1 MNAIIIEFVKK
12 TMNNNEKEDYNVDGS
27 KLSSH
32 LSNFWNT
39 ILWDGLGETF
49 IKLGSLIVTLLLCGV
64 VIVFASRYYLKKKET
79 SDPQNIHADEL
90 INAVTDAELPY
101 FSPVVPEDEKTYL
114 YDGIYR
120 VSDNHTN
127 LPAKARNQVQR
138 YIVQENDTVF
148 GISEQFNL
156 KPSTILWGNP
166 YTLSDDPHAL
176 LAGLEINIL
185 PVDGVYYEW
194 HDGDGLNGV
203 SEVFGVMPEDI
214 IDFPANGLSRETI
227 GDYRNPNIK
236 PGTWLIIPGGSRAF
250 VNWSAPLITRENP
263 AVASIYGPGACQA
276 VTDGPLGSGT
286 FIWPT
291 TETWISGYDY
301 DEGTNHRAIDIAGS
315 LGNSVFAADAGVV
328 VYAGWNNHGYGNV
341 VMIDHGN
348 GWQTLY
354 AHLDSYNVDCGYYV
368 FKGDTIAAL
377 GTTGNSSGPH
387 LHYEMRY
394 NGVPVN
400 PNNFY

>member
-1 MNAIIIEFVKK
+1 
-12 TMNNNEKEDYNVDGS
+12 MNNNENEDYNKKEG
-27 KLSSH
+27 KPSST
-32 LSNFWNT
+32 LNNFWNQ
-39 ILWDGLGETF
+39 ILWNGLGETF
-49 IKLGSLIVTLLLCGV
+49 IKLGSVIVTLLLCGV
-64 VIVFASRYYLKKKET
+64 VIVFASRYYLQKKEKAE
-79 SDPQNIHADEL
+79 PQ
-90 INAVTDAELPY
+90 AVTTDVFAPMTDADLPY
-101 FSPVVPEDEKTYL
+101 FSPAVPDNEKIHL
-114 YDGIYR
+114 HDGVYR
-120 VSDNHTN
+120 ISGNHTN

-138 YIVQENDTVF
+138 YTVQENDTII
-148 GISEQFNL
+148 GIGEQFNL

-203 SEVFGVMPEDI
+203 SDVFGVKPEDI

-227 GDYRNPNIK
+227 GDYSNPNIR

-276 VTDGPLGSGT
+276 VTDGPLGSGV

>member
-1 MNAIIIEFVKK
+1 
-12 TMNNNEKEDYNVDGS
+12 MNNNENEDYN
-27 KLSSH
+27 KNEEKPSSA
-32 LSNFWNT
+32 LNNFWNQ
-39 ILWDGLGETF
+39 ILWNGLGETF
-49 IKLGSLIVTLLLCGV
+49 IKLGSVIVTLLLCGV
-64 VIVFASRYYLKKKET
+64 VIVFASRYYLQKKEKT
-79 SDPQNIHADEL
+79 EPQ
-90 INAVTDAELPY
+90 AVTTDVFSPMTDADLPY
-101 FSPVVPEDEKTYL
+101 FSPAVPDNEKIHL
-114 YDGIYR
+114 HDGVYR
-120 VSDNHTN
+120 ISGNHTN

-138 YIVQENDTVF
+138 YTVQENDTIIRI
-148 GISEQFNL
+148 GEQFNL

-203 SEVFGVMPEDI
+203 SDVFGVTPEDI

-227 GDYRNPNIK
+227 GDYSNPNIR

>member
-1 MNAIIIEFVKK
+1 
-12 TMNNNEKEDYNVDGS
+12 MNNNENEDYN
-27 KLSSH
+27 KNEEKPSSA
-32 LSNFWNT
+32 LNNFWNQ
-39 ILWDGLGETF
+39 ILWNGLGETF
-49 IKLGSLIVTLLLCGV
+49 IKLGSVIVTLLLCGV
-64 VIVFASRYYLKKKET
+64 VIVFASRYYLQKKEKT
-79 SDPQNIHADEL
+79 EPQ
-90 INAVTDAELPY
+90 AVTTDVFSPMTDADLPY
-101 FSPVVPEDEKTYL
+101 FSPAVPDNEKIHL
-114 YDGIYR
+114 HDGVYR
-120 VSDNHTN
+120 ISGNHTN

-138 YIVQENDTVF
+138 YTVQENDTII
-148 GISEQFNL
+148 GIGEQFNL

-203 SEVFGVMPEDI
+203 SDVFGVTPEDI

-227 GDYRNPNIK
+227 GDYSNPNIR

>member
-1 MNAIIIEFVKK
+1 
-12 TMNNNEKEDYNVDGS
+12 MNNNENEDYN
-27 KLSSH
+27 KNEEKPSST
-32 LSNFWNT
+32 LNNFWNQ
-39 ILWDGLGETF
+39 ILWNGLGETF
-49 IKLGSLIVTLLLCGV
+49 IKLGSVIVTLLLCGV
-64 VIVFASRYYLKKKET
+64 VIVFASRYYLQKKEKAE
-79 SDPQNIHADEL
+79 PQ
-90 INAVTDAELPY
+90 AVTTDVFAPMTDADLPY
-101 FSPVVPEDEKTYL
+101 FSPAVPDNEKIHL
-114 YDGIYR
+114 HDGVYR
-120 VSDNHTN
+120 ISGNHTN

-138 YIVQENDTVF
+138 YTVQENDTII
-148 GISEQFNL
+148 GIGEQFNL

-203 SEVFGVMPEDI
+203 SDVFGVKPEDI

-227 GDYRNPNIK
+227 GDYSNPNIR
-236 PGTWLIIPGGSRAF
+236 PGTWLVIPGGSRAF

-276 VTDGPLGSGT
+276 VTDGPLGSGV

>member
-1 MNAIIIEFVKK
+1 MDNNENHKENQNK
-12 TMNNNEKEDYNVDGS
+12 SETSNNNNES
-27 KLSSH
+27 MWLKL
-32 LSNFWNT
+32 LWN
-39 ILWDGLGETF
+39 GLGESY
-49 IKLGSLIVTLLLCGV
+49 IKVGTIIVTIILCGV
-64 VIVFASRYYLKKKET
+64 VLIFASRHYLSSQKQ
-79 SDPQNIHADEL
+79 QNNQQRQAATAEP
-90 INAVTDAELPY
+90 NTDVYLPY
-101 FSPVVPEDEKTYL
+101 YSPEIPDNEKSHL
-114 YDGIYR
+114 YYGLARI
-120 VSDNHTN
+120 SGNHTN
-127 LPAKARNQVQR
+127 LPMKARSEVQK
-138 YIVQENDTVF
+138 YIVQPNDTII

-176 LAGLEINIL
+176 LAGMEINIL

-203 SEVFGVMPEDI
+203 AEVYKVTPEDI
-214 IDFPANGLSRETI
+214 IDYPSNGLSRETI
-227 GDYRNPNIK
+227 GDYSNPNIK
-236 PGTWLIIPGGSRAF
+236 AGTWLVIPGGSRAF
-250 VNWSAPLITRENP
+250 VNWSAPLITRDNP
-263 AVASIYGPGACQA
+263 AVASIYGPGACEA

-286 FIWPT
+286 FVWPT
-291 TETWISGYDY
+291 TERWLSGYDY

-315 LGNSVFAADAGVV
+315 LGNPVYAADSGVV

-341 VMIDHGN
+341 VVIDHGN

-354 AHLDSYNVDCGYYV
+354 AHLDSYNVGCVYYV
-368 FKGDTIAAL
+368 FQGETIASL

-400 PNNFY
+400 PNNLY

>member
-1 MNAIIIEFVKK
+1 
-12 TMNNNEKEDYNVDGS
+12 MNNNENEDYN
-27 KLSSH
+27 KNEEKPSSA
-32 LSNFWNT
+32 LNNFWNQ
-39 ILWDGLGETF
+39 ILWNGLGETF
-49 IKLGSLIVTLLLCGV
+49 IKLGSVIVTLMLCGV
-64 VIVFASRYYLKKKET
+64 VIVFASRYYLQKKEKT
-79 SDPQNIHADEL
+79 EPQ
-90 INAVTDAELPY
+90 AVTTDVFSPMTDADLPY
-101 FSPVVPEDEKTYL
+101 FSPAVPDNEKIHL
-114 YDGIYR
+114 HDGVYR
-120 VSDNHTN
+120 ISGNHTN

-138 YIVQENDTVF
+138 YTVQENDTII
-148 GISEQFNL
+148 GIGEQFNL

-203 SEVFGVMPEDI
+203 SDVFGVTPEDI

-227 GDYRNPNIK
+227 GDYSNPNIR

>member
-1 MNAIIIEFVKK
+1 
-12 TMNNNEKEDYNVDGS
+12 MNNNNENLTENQNNELNSQKNIWYQ
-27 KLSSH
+27 
-32 LSNFWNT
+32 
-39 ILWDGLGETF
+39 ILWDGLGEAF
-49 IKLGSLIVTLLLCGV
+49 IRIGSIVVTVILCGIVLVFTSRHYLSKRESNEPERTPV
-64 VIVFASRYYLKKKET
+64 VMEDIA
-79 SDPQNIHADEL
+79 ADA
-90 INAVTDAELPY
+90 ILPY
-101 FSPVVPEDEKTYL
+101 YSPSIPEDEKSHL
-114 YDGIYR
+114 YEGLSRI
-120 VSDNHTN
+120 SWNHTN
-127 LPAKARNQVQR
+127 LQNKARYEVQK
-138 YIVQENDTVF
+138 YTVQENDTVI

-156 KPSTILWGNP
+156 SPSTILWGNP

-176 LAGLEINIL
+176 LAGMEINIL

-203 SEVFGVMPEDI
+203 ADVYGVTPEDI
-214 IDFPANGLSRETI
+214 IDFPSNGLSRETI
-227 GDYRNPNIK
+227 GDYSNPNIRA
-236 PGTWLIIPGGSRAF
+236 GTWLVIPGGSRAF

-291 TETWISGYDY
+291 TETWISGYNY
-301 DEGTNHRAIDIAGS
+301 DEATNHRAIDIAGMT
-315 LGNSVFAADAGVV
+315 GNAIYAADAGVV
-328 VYAGWNNHGYGNV
+328 VYAGWNDHGYGNV

-354 AHLDSYNVDCGYYV
+354 AHLDSYNVDCGYFV
-368 FKGDTIAAL
+368 FQGDVIARL
-377 GTTGNSSGPH
+377 GSTGNSSGPH

-394 NGVPVN
+394 NGVPIN

>member
-1 MNAIIIEFVKK
+1 
-12 TMNNNEKEDYNVDGS
+12 MNNNENEDFNKNEEKAS
-27 KLSSH
+27 TALN
-32 LSNFWNT
+32 NFWNQ

-49 IKLGSLIVTLLLCGV
+49 IKLGSVIVTLLLCGI
-64 VIVFASRYYLKKKET
+64 VIVFASRYYLQKKET
-79 SDPQNIHADEL
+79 AEPPAVTTDVFSP
-90 INAVTDAELPY
+90 VTDADLPY
-101 FSPVVPEDEKTYL
+101 FSPAIPENEKFHL
-114 YDGIYR
+114 HDGVYR
-120 VSDNHTN
+120 ISGNHTN

-138 YIVQENDTVF
+138 YTVQENDTII
-148 GISEQFNL
+148 GIGEQFNL

-203 SEVFGVMPEDI
+203 SDVFGVTPEDI

-227 GDYRNPNIK
+227 GDYSNPNIR
-236 PGTWLIIPGGSRAF
+236 PGTWLVIPGGSRAF

-291 TETWISGYDY
+291 TETWLSGYDY

>member
-1 MNAIIIEFVKK
+1 
-12 TMNNNEKEDYNVDGS
+12 MNNNEEENEIRDEKKE
-27 KLSSH
+27 
-32 LSNFWNT
+32 NFWNR

-49 IKLGSLIVTLLLCGV
+49 IKIGSVVVTVLLCG
-64 VIVFASRYYLKKKET
+64 IVAVFSANHYLKADREYQSNDSEEELIVPT
-79 SDPQNIHADEL
+79 TDAVLPYYSPSVPADEQE
-90 INAVTDAELPY
+90 ELQ
-101 FSPVVPEDEKTYL
+101 
-114 YDGIYR
+114 DGVIR
-120 VSDNHTN
+120 LSDYHTN
-127 LPAKARNQVQR
+127 TPAKARYTVQK
-138 YIVQENDTVF
+138 YVVQENDTII
-148 GISEQFNL
+148 GIAEQFSL
-156 KPSTILWGNP
+156 KSSTILWGNP
-166 YTLSDDPHAL
+166 YTLGDDPHAL
-176 LAGLEINIL
+176 RAGMELNIL

-203 SEVFGVMPEDI
+203 SQVYKVTPEDI
-214 IDFPANGLSRETI
+214 IDCPANNLSRETI
-227 GDYRNPNIK
+227 GDYSNPNIE
-236 PGTWLIIPGGSRAF
+236 PGTWLVIPGGSREF

-263 AVASIYGPGACQA
+263 AVASIYGPGACEA

-291 TETWISGYDY
+291 TETWLSGYNY

-315 LGNSVFAADAGVV
+315 IGNAVYAADHGVV

-354 AHLDSYNVDCGYYV
+354 AHLDSYNVECGYYV
-368 FKGDTIAAL
+368 FQGDVIGGL

-394 NGVPVN
+394 NGVPMN

>member
-1 MNAIIIEFVKK
+1 MD
-12 TMNNNEKEDYNVDGS
+12 EKY
-27 KLSSH
+27 H
-32 LSNFWNT
+32 LN
-39 ILWDGLGETF
+39 DGL
-49 IKLGSLIVTLLLCGV
+49 
-64 VIVFASRYYLKKKET
+64 
-79 SDPQNIHADEL
+79 
-90 INAVTDAELPY
+90 
-101 FSPVVPEDEKTYL
+101 
-114 YDGIYR
+114 YR
-120 VSDNHTN
+120 ISENHTN
-127 LPAKARNQVQR
+127 LPAKARYQVQK
-138 YIVQENDTVF
+138 YLVQENDTII

-156 KPSTILWGNP
+156 NPSTILWGNP

-203 SEVFGVMPEDI
+203 SDVFGVKPEDI

-227 GDYRNPNIK
+227 GDYSNPNIK
-236 PGTWLIIPGGSRAF
+236 AGTWLVVPGGSRSF

-263 AVASIYGPGACQA
+263 AVATIYGPGACDA
-276 VTDGPLGSGT
+276 VMDGPLGSGT

-301 DEGTNHRAIDIAGS
+301 DEATNHRAIDIAGS
-315 LGNSVFAADAGVV
+315 LGNNVFAADAGVV

-354 AHLDSYNVDCGYYV
+354 AHLESYNVGCGYYV
-368 FKGDTIAAL
+368 FQGDVIGGL
-377 GTTGNSSGPH
+377 GSTGNSSGPH

-394 NGVPVN
+394 NGTPVN

>member
-1 MNAIIIEFVKK
+1 
-12 TMNNNEKEDYNVDGS
+12 MNNNENRIEDQ
-27 KLSSH
+27 
-32 LSNFWNT
+32 NT
-39 ILWDGLGETF
+39 EKPEKSVNKNLWTYILWNGMGEFF
-49 IKLGSLIVTLLLCGV
+49 IKVGSIIVTTILCGV
-64 VIVFASRYYLKKKET
+64 VLIFVSRHYLTDNSMKPLEIRPEEISEAIAITDMPYYNP
-79 SDPQNIHADEL
+79 S
-90 INAVTDAELPY
+90 
-101 FSPVVPEDEKTYL
+101 VPEGEKEKL
-114 YDGIYR
+114 GEGLLR
-120 VSDNHTN
+120 VNENHTN
-127 LPAKARNQVQR
+127 LPAKARYQVQK
-138 YIVQENDTVF
+138 YLVQENDTVI

-176 LAGLEINIL
+176 LAGMEINIL

-203 SEVFGVMPEDI
+203 ADVYKVKPEDI

-227 GDYRNPNIK
+227 GDYSNPNIR
-236 PGTWLIIPGGSRAF
+236 PGTWLVIPGGSREF

-263 AVASIYGPGACQA
+263 AVATIYGPGACQA

-291 TETWISGYDY
+291 TDTYISGYNY
-301 DEGTNHRAIDIAGS
+301 DEATNHRAIDIAGS

-368 FKGDTIAAL
+368 FQGDTIAAL
-377 GTTGNSSGPH
+377 GSTGNSSGPH

-394 NGVPVN
+394 NGIPMN
-400 PNNFY
+400 PNLFY

>member
-1 MNAIIIEFVKK
+1 
-12 TMNNNEKEDYNVDGS
+12 MNNNENEDYNKNEV
-27 KLSSH
+27 KPSST
-32 LSNFWNT
+32 LNNFWNQ
-39 ILWDGLGETF
+39 ILWNGLGETF
-49 IKLGSLIVTLLLCGV
+49 IKLGSVIVTLLLCGV
-64 VIVFASRYYLKKKET
+64 VIVFASRYYLQKKEKAE
-79 SDPQNIHADEL
+79 PQVVTTDVFAPM
-90 INAVTDAELPY
+90 TDADLPY
-101 FSPVVPEDEKTYL
+101 FSPAIPDNEKIHL
-114 YDGIYR
+114 HDGVYR
-120 VSDNHTN
+120 ISGNHTN

-138 YIVQENDTVF
+138 YTVQENDTII
-148 GISEQFNL
+148 GIGEQFNL

-203 SEVFGVMPEDI
+203 SDVFGVTPEDI

-227 GDYRNPNIK
+227 GDYSNPNIR
-236 PGTWLIIPGGSRAF
+236 PGTWLVIPGGSRAF

-276 VTDGPLGSGT
+276 VTDGPLGSGV

>member
-1 MNAIIIEFVKK
+1 
-12 TMNNNEKEDYNVDGS
+12 MNNNENEDYNNNEEKPS
-27 KLSSH
+27 FSLNH
-32 LSNFWNT
+32 FWNQ
-39 ILWDGLGETF
+39 ILWNGLGETF
-49 IKLGSLIVTLLLCGV
+49 IKLGSVIVTLLLCGV
-64 VIVFASRYYLKKKET
+64 VIVFASRYYLQKKET
-79 SDPQNIHADEL
+79 AETQTVETNVFSPM
-90 INAVTDAELPY
+90 TDANLPY
-101 FSPVVPEDEKTYL
+101 FSPGIPNNEKARL
-114 YDGIYR
+114 YDGVYR
-120 VSDNHTN
+120 ISENHTN

-138 YIVQENDTVF
+138 YTVQENDTVI

-203 SEVFGVMPEDI
+203 SDVFGVSPEDI

-227 GDYRNPNIK
+227 GDYSNPNIR

-341 VMIDHGN
+341 VMVDHGN

>member
-1 MNAIIIEFVKK
+1 
-12 TMNNNEKEDYNVDGS
+12 MNNNENEDYNNNEE
-27 KLSSH
+27 KSSSS
-32 LSNFWNT
+32 LNNFWNQ
-39 ILWDGLGETF
+39 ILWNGLGETF
-49 IKLGSLIVTLLLCGV
+49 IKLGSVIVTLLLCGV
-64 VIVFASRYYLKKKET
+64 VIVFASRYYLQKKET
-79 SDPQNIHADEL
+79 TETQTVDT
-90 INAVTDAELPY
+90 NAFTPMTDADLPY
-101 FSPVVPEDEKTYL
+101 YSPGIPDNEKAHL
-114 YDGIYR
+114 HDGVYR
-120 VSDNHTN
+120 ISGNHTN

-138 YIVQENDTVF
+138 YTVQENDTVI

-203 SEVFGVMPEDI
+203 SDVFGVSPEDI

-227 GDYRNPNIK
+227 GDYSNPNIR
-236 PGTWLIIPGGSRAF
+236 PGTWLVIPGGSRAF

-341 VMIDHGN
+341 VMVDHGN

-368 FKGDTIAAL
+368 FKGDTIAAV

>member
-1 MNAIIIEFVKK
+1 
-12 TMNNNEKEDYNVDGS
+12 MNNNEKQTDNQSPNLPEQETRENI
-27 KLSSH
+27 
-32 LSNFWNT
+32 WNR
-39 ILWDGLGETF
+39 ILWYGLGEGF
-49 IKLGSLIVTLLLCGV
+49 IKVGTIVVTIILCGV
-64 VIVFASRYYLKKKET
+64 VLVFASRHYLQERE
-79 SDPQNIHADEL
+79 PARVE
-90 INAVTDAELPY
+90 NANPEVAAESFPSAFLPY
-101 FSPVVPEDEKTYL
+101 YSPGVPEDEKYYL
-114 YDGIYR
+114 SQGLRRI
-120 VSDNHTN
+120 SDNHTN
-127 LPAKARNQVQR
+127 LPMKARYQVQR
-138 YIVQENDTVF
+138 YTVQENDTVI
-148 GISEQFNL
+148 GIGEQFNL
-156 KPSTILWGNP
+156 SPSTILWGNP

-176 LAGLEINIL
+176 RAGMEINIL

-203 SEVFGVMPEDI
+203 ADVYKVTPEDI

-227 GDYRNPNIK
+227 GDYSNPNIRA
-236 PGTWLIIPGGSRAF
+236 GTWLVIPGGSRAF

-286 FIWPT
+286 FVWPT
-291 TETWISGYDY
+291 SEHWISGYNY
-301 DEGTNHRAIDIAGS
+301 DEATNHRAIDIAGS
-315 LGNSVFAADAGVV
+315 LGNPVYAADAGVV

-368 FKGDTIAAL
+368 FQGDTIASL

-394 NGVPVN
+394 NGTPIN

>member
-1 MNAIIIEFVKK
+1 
-12 TMNNNEKEDYNVDGS
+12 MNNNENEDYNKKEG
-27 KLSSH
+27 KPSST
-32 LSNFWNT
+32 LNNFWNQ
-39 ILWDGLGETF
+39 ILWNGLGETF
-49 IKLGSLIVTLLLCGV
+49 IKLGSVIVTLLLCGV
-64 VIVFASRYYLKKKET
+64 VIVFASRYYLQKKEKAE
-79 SDPQNIHADEL
+79 PQTVTTDVFAPM
-90 INAVTDAELPY
+90 TDADLPY
-101 FSPVVPEDEKTYL
+101 FSPAVPDNEKIHL
-114 YDGIYR
+114 HDGVYR
-120 VSDNHTN
+120 ISGNHTN

-138 YIVQENDTVF
+138 YTVQENDTII
-148 GISEQFNL
+148 GIGEQFNL

-203 SEVFGVMPEDI
+203 SDVFGVKPEDI

-227 GDYRNPNIK
+227 GDYSNPNIR
-236 PGTWLIIPGGSRAF
+236 PGTWLVIPGGSRAF

-276 VTDGPLGSGT
+276 VTDGPLGSGV

>member
-1 MNAIIIEFVKK
+1 
-12 TMNNNEKEDYNVDGS
+12 MNNNENEDYNHNEE
-27 KLSSH
+27 KPSSS
-32 LSNFWNT
+32 LNNFWNQ
-39 ILWDGLGETF
+39 ILWNGLGETF
-49 IKLGSLIVTLLLCGV
+49 IKLGSVIVTLLLCGV
-64 VIVFASRYYLKKKET
+64 VIVFASRYYLQKKET
-79 SDPQNIHADEL
+79 TETNSADTD
-90 INAVTDAELPY
+90 VFSPMTDADLPY
-101 FSPVVPEDEKTYL
+101 FSPGIPNNEKARL
-114 YDGIYR
+114 YDGVYR
-120 VSDNHTN
+120 ISGNHTN

-138 YIVQENDTVF
+138 YTVQENDTVI

-203 SEVFGVMPEDI
+203 SEVFGVSPEDI

-227 GDYRNPNIK
+227 GDYSNPNIR
-236 PGTWLIIPGGSRAF
+236 PGTWLVIPGGSRAF

-394 NGVPVN
+394 NGLPVN

>member
-1 MNAIIIEFVKK
+1 
-12 TMNNNEKEDYNVDGS
+12 MNNNENEDYNKKEG
-27 KLSSH
+27 KPSST
-32 LSNFWNT
+32 LNNFWNQ
-39 ILWDGLGETF
+39 ILWNGLGETF
-49 IKLGSLIVTLLLCGV
+49 IKLGAVIVTLLLCGV
-64 VIVFASRYYLKKKET
+64 VIVFASRYYLQKKEKAE
-79 SDPQNIHADEL
+79 PQ
-90 INAVTDAELPY
+90 AVTTDVFAPMTDADLPY
-101 FSPVVPEDEKTYL
+101 FSPAVPDNEKIHL
-114 YDGIYR
+114 HDGVYR
-120 VSDNHTN
+120 ISGNHTN

-138 YIVQENDTVF
+138 YTVQENDTII
-148 GISEQFNL
+148 GIGEQFNL

-203 SEVFGVMPEDI
+203 SDVFGVKPEDI

-227 GDYRNPNIK
+227 GDYSNPNIR
-236 PGTWLIIPGGSRAF
+236 PGTWLVIPGGSRAF

-276 VTDGPLGSGT
+276 VTDGPLGSGV

>member
-1 MNAIIIEFVKK
+1 MNHNENQSD
-12 TMNNNEKEDYNVDGS
+12 NNKSMQQPEPEKGER
-27 KLSSH
+27 L
-32 LSNFWNT
+32 WNRM
-39 ILWDGLGETF
+39 LWYGLGEGF
-49 IKLGSLIVTLLLCGV
+49 IKIGTIVVTIILCGV
-64 VIVFASRYYLKKKET
+64 VLVFASRHYLQEQKPEQVE
-79 SDPQNIHADEL
+79 SRPVE
-90 INAVTDAELPY
+90 VSESFTDAFLPY
-101 FSPVVPEDEKTYL
+101 YSPAIPDDEKFFLSQGL
-114 YDGIYR
+114 YRI
-120 VSDNHTN
+120 SDNHTN
-127 LPAKARNQVQR
+127 LPMRARYQVQK
-138 YIVQENDTVF
+138 YTVQENDTVI
-148 GISEQFNL
+148 GIGEQFNL
-156 KPSTILWGNP
+156 SPSTILWGNP

-176 LAGLEINIL
+176 RAGMEINIL

-203 SEVFGVMPEDI
+203 ADVYKVTPEDI

-227 GDYRNPNIK
+227 GDYSNPNIK
-236 PGTWLIIPGGSRAF
+236 AGTWLVIPGGSRAF

-276 VTDGPLGSGT
+276 VMDGPLGSGT
-286 FIWPT
+286 FVWPT
-291 TETWISGYDY
+291 SEHWISGYNY
-301 DEGTNHRAIDIAGS
+301 NEATNHRAIDIAGS
-315 LGNSVFAADAGVV
+315 LGNPVYAADAGVI

-354 AHLDSYNVDCGYYV
+354 AHLDSYNVGCGYYV
-368 FKGDTIAAL
+368 FQGDTIASL

-394 NGVPVN
+394 NGTPMN

>member
-1 MNAIIIEFVKK
+1 
-12 TMNNNEKEDYNVDGS
+12 MNNNNENEFEKQNNETNGQNNIWY
-27 KLSSH
+27 K
-32 LSNFWNT
+32 
-39 ILWDGLGETF
+39 ILWNGLGDTF
-49 IKLGSLIVTLLLCGV
+49 IRVSSIIVTVILCG
-64 VIVFASRYYLKKKET
+64 IVLVFTSRHYLTAKESEEPVRTPVAADSIAS
-79 SDPQNIHADEL
+79 
-90 INAVTDAELPY
+90 DAILPY
-101 FSPVVPEDEKTYL
+101 YSPSIPNDEKAHL
-114 YDGIYR
+114 YDGLYR
-120 VSDNHTN
+120 TSENHTN
-127 LPAKARNQVQR
+127 LPNKARYEVQK
-138 YIVQENDTVF
+138 YTVQENDTVI

-156 KPSTILWGNP
+156 SPSTILWGNP

-176 LAGLEINIL
+176 LAGMEINIL

-203 SEVFGVMPEDI
+203 ADVYGVTPEEI
-214 IDFPANGLSRETI
+214 IDFPSNGLSRETI
-227 GDYRNPNIK
+227 GDYSNPNIRA
-236 PGTWLIIPGGSRAF
+236 GTWLVIPGGSRAF

-301 DEGTNHRAIDIAGS
+301 DESTNHRAIDIAGM
-315 LGNSVFAADAGVV
+315 LGNAVYAADAGVV

-368 FKGDTIAAL
+368 FQGDVIARL

-394 NGVPVN
+394 NGVPIN

>member
-1 MNAIIIEFVKK
+1 
-12 TMNNNEKEDYNVDGS
+12 MNNNENEDYN
-27 KLSSH
+27 KNEEKPSST
-32 LSNFWNT
+32 LNNFWNQ
-39 ILWDGLGETF
+39 ILWNGLGETF
-49 IKLGSLIVTLLLCGV
+49 IKLGSVIVTLLLCGV
-64 VIVFASRYYLKKKET
+64 VIVFASRYYLQKKEKAE
-79 SDPQNIHADEL
+79 PQ
-90 INAVTDAELPY
+90 AVTTDVFAPMTDADLPY
-101 FSPVVPEDEKTYL
+101 FSPAVPDNEKIHL
-114 YDGIYR
+114 HDGVYR
-120 VSDNHTN
+120 ISGNHTN

-138 YIVQENDTVF
+138 YTVQENDTII
-148 GISEQFNL
+148 GIGEQFNL

-203 SEVFGVMPEDI
+203 SDVFGVTPEDI

-227 GDYRNPNIK
+227 GDYSNPNIR
-236 PGTWLIIPGGSRAF
+236 PGTWLVIPGGSRAF

-276 VTDGPLGSGT
+276 VTDGPLGSGV

>member
-1 MNAIIIEFVKK
+1 
-12 TMNNNEKEDYNVDGS
+12 MNNNENEDYN
-27 KLSSH
+27 KNEEKPSST
-32 LSNFWNT
+32 LNNFWNQ
-39 ILWDGLGETF
+39 ILWNGLGETF
-49 IKLGSLIVTLLLCGV
+49 IKLGSVIVTLLLCGV
-64 VIVFASRYYLKKKET
+64 VIVFASRYYLQKKEKAE
-79 SDPQNIHADEL
+79 PQ
-90 INAVTDAELPY
+90 AVTTDVFAPMTDADLPY
-101 FSPVVPEDEKTYL
+101 FSPAVPDNEKIHL
-114 YDGIYR
+114 HDGVYR
-120 VSDNHTN
+120 ISGNHTN

-138 YIVQENDTVF
+138 YTVQENDTVI

-203 SEVFGVMPEDI
+203 SDVFGVTPEDI

-227 GDYRNPNIK
+227 GDYSNPNIR

-276 VTDGPLGSGT
+276 VTDGPLGSGV

-315 LGNSVFAADAGVV
+315 LGNSVFAADDGVV